1 MIRSMTGFGSA
12 EGDVGGSRVNVEVRT
27 VNHRFFN
34 PSVKLP
40 SAFAR
45 WEAEVRESLRKHI
58 ARGHVT
64 ISAHIERPATEGATV
79 DEAKF
84 AQHAAEAM
92 AVRSTSPRSSAC
104 PT

>member
-12 EGDVGGSRVNVEVRT
+12 EGNVGGSRVSVEVRT

-40 SAFAR
+40 AAFSR
-45 WEAEVRESLRKHI
+45 WEAEVRESLRRHI

-64 ISAHIERPATEGATV
+64 VSARIERPASV
-79 DEAKF
+79 DAIVDDEKGIL
-84 AQHAAEAM
+84 
-92 AVRSTSPRSSAC
+92 
-104 PT
+104 

>member
-12 EGDVGGSRVNVEVRT
+12 DGDVGQSRVAVEVRT

-40 SAFAR
+40 SVFGR
-45 WEAEVRESLRKHI
+45 WETEVRESLRKHI

-64 ISAHIERPATEGATV
+64 ISAHIERPLTEGAV
-79 DEAKF
+79 IDEEKF
-84 AQHAAEAM
+84 ARHAAALLSLRDRNGLGGEI
-92 AVRSTSPRSSAC
+92 
-104 PT
+104 